1 VTVSRAAAPLQ
12 SAPETF
18 RYWLPPAQSD
28 RWSGVWKNATV
39 VSALTGIARIAGAAK
54 TIVIA
59 QAFGAGTDLDAY
71 LLAFLIPS
79 FLADVLCGAIV
90 PALVP
95 RLIEL
100 MHRTTLMHHT
110 TRSAAL
116 ELYNGTILRSVS
128 FVSFVAALLAL
139 PASLALA
146 SHPADRR
153 TALACWLLLAMLP
166 ILPLS
171 ALSNVWRATL
181 YANRRFAVAAM
192 ASVFTPIVIILALM
206 VLRRSVYWL
215 AAGTTLGALAEAAVL
230 GLAVRRL
237 GIRLFSRGSSRWEHR
252 NEIAVREY
260 RSLAVT
266 NLVLGGSLFLGQYM
280 AATLGPGAV
289 SILNYGTRLTPV
301 LIAIGPEALG
311 ITLLP
316 RFSQMMA
323 DGGSAKAGTFL
334 SRALTVAMCGSA
346 VLAAVLIF
354 FSRTIVRIVFQHGAF
369 VAADALPVTLVQS
382 ASLLQLPFVVGIALL
397 NRFVAS
403 ARVNRILIP
412 ISAAGLAL
420 NVILSLLLM
429 RSFAVAGI
437 AMANTLAQAAVFVI
451 LLIAVSRVR
460 RHREVLAC

>member
-1 VTVSRAAAPLQ
+1 MTVFPAAASLQ
-12 SAPETF
+12 SPPADTS
-18 RYWLPPAQSD
+18 RHWLAPAQSD

-39 VSALTGIARIAGAAK
+39 VSAFTGIAKIAGAAK

-59 QAFGAGTDLDAY
+59 QAFGASTDLDAY

-100 MHRTTLMHHT
+100 MHHT
-110 TRSAAL
+110 TKSAAL
-116 ELYNGTILRSVS
+116 ELYNGTVVRSVS

-139 PASLALA
+139 PASLVLA
-146 SHPADRR
+146 GHPTDRR

-181 YANRRFAVAAM
+181 NANRRFAVAAM
-192 ASVFTPIVIILALM
+192 ASVFTPLVIILALL

-215 AAGTTLGALAEAAVL
+215 AAGTTLGAFAEAVAL

-237 GIRLFSRGSSRWEHR
+237 GIRLFSRGSSRWQHGS
-252 NEIAVREY
+252 EIAVREY

-280 AATLGPGAV
+280 AATLGSGAV

-420 NVILSLLLM
+420 NVMLSLLLM
-429 RSFAVAGI
+429 RSFAVVGI
-437 AMANTLAQAAVFVI
+437 ALANTLAQAAVFVI

-460 RHREVLAC
+460 RQREVPAC

>member
-1 VTVSRAAAPLQ
+1 MLPATAPLQ
-12 SAPETF
+12 SAPADTS
-18 RYWLPPAQSD
+18 LPQRVSGQNE

-39 VSALTGIARIAGAAK
+39 VSSLTGVAKFAGAAK

-100 MHRTTLMHHT
+100 MHHRTKA
-110 TRSAAL
+110 AAL

-139 PASLALA
+139 PASLVLA

-153 TALACWLLLAMLP
+153 TVLACQLLLGMLP

-181 YANRRFAVAAM
+181 NANRRFAVAAT
-192 ASVFTPIVIILALM
+192 ASVFTPMVIILALM
-206 VLRRSVYWL
+206 VVRRSVYWL
-215 AAGTTLGALAEAAVL
+215 AAGTTLGALAEAVAL

-237 GIRLFSRGSSRWEHR
+237 GIRLFSPGSSRWQHGSEV
-252 NEIAVREY
+252 AVREY

-280 AATLGPGAV
+280 AATLGLGAV
-289 SILNYGTRLTPV
+289 SILNYGTRLVPV
-301 LIAIGPEALG
+301 LIAVGPEALG

-323 DGGSAKAGTFL
+323 SGGLAKAGIFL
-334 SRALTVAMCGSA
+334 SKALTVAMCGSA
-346 VLAAVLIF
+346 VLASVLIF

-369 VAADALPVTLVQS
+369 VAADALPVSLVQS
-382 ASLLQLPFVVGIALL
+382 VSLLQLPFAVGIALL
-397 NRFVAS
+397 SRFVAS

-420 NVILSLLLM
+420 NAILSLLLM
-429 RSFAVAGI
+429 RSFAVVGI

-460 RHREVLAC
+460 RDREVLAC

>member
-1 VTVSRAAAPLQ
+1 MSPVTAALQ
-12 SAPETF
+12 SVPADA
-18 RYWLPPAQSD
+18 PPAGRMPDQNE

-39 VSALTGIARIAGAAK
+39 VSGLTGVAKFAGAAK

-71 LLAFLIPS
+71 LLSFLIPS
-79 FLADVLCGAIV
+79 LLADVLCGAIV

-100 MHRTTLMHHT
+100 MHHRTPMHHPT
-110 TRSAAL
+110 TSAAL
-116 ELYNGTILRSVS
+116 ELYNGTVLRSVS
-128 FVSFVAALLAL
+128 FLSFVAGALAL
-139 PASLALA
+139 PAVLILAN
-146 SHPADRR
+146 HPADGR
-153 TALACWLLLAMLP
+153 TALACQLLLAMLP

-181 YANRRFAVAAM
+181 NANRRFAAA
-192 ASVFTPIVIILALM
+192 ALAAVFTPMVIILALM
-206 VLRRSVYWL
+206 VAKRNVYWL
-215 AAGTTLGALAEAAVL
+215 AAGTTTGALAEATTL

-237 GIRLFSRGSSRWEHR
+237 GIRLFSRGSSRWQHGS
-252 NEIAVREY
+252 EIAVREY

-266 NLVLGGSLFLGQYM
+266 NLVLGGSLFLGQSL
-280 AATLGPGAV
+280 AATLSLGAV
-289 SILNYGTRLTPV
+289 SILNYGTRLVPV

-311 ITLLP
+311 ISLLP

-323 DGGSAKAGTFL
+323 SGSSAKAGAFL
-334 SRALTVAMCGSA
+334 IRLLAMAMGGSA
-346 VLAAVLIF
+346 VVAAVLIF
-354 FSRTIVRIVFQHGAF
+354 FSRNIVRIVFQHGAF
-369 VAADALPVTLVQS
+369 AAADALPVASVQS
-382 ASLLQLPFVVGIALL
+382 ASLLQLPFAVGIALL
-397 NRFVAS
+397 SRFVAS
-403 ARVNRILIP
+403 AKVNRILIP

-429 RSFAVAGI
+429 RSFAVVGI

-460 RHREVLAC
+460 RQREVLAC